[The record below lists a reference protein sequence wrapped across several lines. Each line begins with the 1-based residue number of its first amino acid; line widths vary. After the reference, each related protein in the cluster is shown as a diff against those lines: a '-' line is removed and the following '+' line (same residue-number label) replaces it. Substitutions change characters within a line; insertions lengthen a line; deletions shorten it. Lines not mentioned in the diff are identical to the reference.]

1 MSVRSWVGLVVWVA
15 GCEPAPIV
23 DVAAAD
29 LDVRVSLLDL
39 EEAPSD
45 GTVLA
50 TMQFF
55 QGADD
60 VELSSGTS
68 ITCNGV
74 PLPYN
79 GLIFAHAGRVPLVA
93 EGDSYEFLHSRAGV
107 DTTLLLTVPARP
119 ALVAPTDEG
128 ATVAITSDLT
138 IAYTPGAAAAV
149 RGSAGDAATGIAGD
163 EQPDDGSYEGFD
175 VSDLVAGAG
184 SIGITRIFR
193 DTPSGTGFAS
203 AETTYESGAS
213 VDVTWQ

>member
-1 MSVRSWVGLVVWVA
+1 MSVRSWVGLVVLMA

-39 EEAPSD
+39 EEVPTD
-45 GTVLA
+45 GNVLA

-55 QGADD
+55 QGGDD

-68 ITCNGV
+68 LTCNGV
-74 PLPYN
+74 ALPYN

-93 EGDSYEFLHSRAGV
+93 EGGTYEFVHSRSGV
-107 DTTLLLTVPARP
+107 DTTLSLTVPARP
-119 ALVAPTDEG
+119 VLVAPTDEG
-128 ATVAITSDLT
+128 ATVAIAADLT
-138 IAYTPGAAAAV
+138 ISYTAGAGAAV
-149 RGSAGDAATGIAGD
+149 RGSAGDDATGIGGE

-175 VSDLVAGAG
+175 VTDLVPGAG
-184 SIGITRIFR
+184 SLGITRIFR

-203 AETTYESGAS
+203 AQTTYESGAS